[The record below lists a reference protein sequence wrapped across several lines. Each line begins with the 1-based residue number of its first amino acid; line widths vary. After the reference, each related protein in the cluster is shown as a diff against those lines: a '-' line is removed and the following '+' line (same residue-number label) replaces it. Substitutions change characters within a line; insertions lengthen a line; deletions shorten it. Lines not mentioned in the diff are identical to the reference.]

1 MEAAC
6 GNDYRPARGSP
17 AIMMMMPPKY
27 WHDLHGYR
35 HNRPTFCSFFDM
47 GLAMQVDRS
56 NAVVNRIKMVQHC
69 GAILPDSRCLLCNR
83 RVTLNSLNSVRLM
96 SDSRRSFIV
105 LDVCRCWVIA
115 VREFSGIHSFSM
127 GLPVPRIV
135 TSLRVMR
142 VIIDK

>member
-17 AIMMMMPPKY
+17 AIMMMIPPKY

-35 HNRPTFCSFFDM
+35 YNRPTFCSFFDM

-69 GAILPDSRCLLCNR
+69 GAILPQTLDVSCAIDELLW
-83 RVTLNSLNSVRLM
+83 
-96 SDSRRSFIV
+96 IV
-105 LDVCRCWVIA
+105 LTQYDWCPTVDD
-115 VREFSGIHSFSM
+115 
-127 GLPVPRIV
+127 L
-135 TSLRVMR
+135 L
-142 VIIDK
+142 